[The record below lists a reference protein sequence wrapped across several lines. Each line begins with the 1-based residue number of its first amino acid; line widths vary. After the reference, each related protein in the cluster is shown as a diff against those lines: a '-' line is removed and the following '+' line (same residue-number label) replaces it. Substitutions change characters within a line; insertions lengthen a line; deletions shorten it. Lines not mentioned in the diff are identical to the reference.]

1 MFTHCPGERGEWS
14 KARLRLHEYPDRG
27 RAWSAWTPQTFGPIS
42 MQLDGLW
49 LSGGTKLLLR
59 FRGRPKEEMA
69 ELLKTHNVGSLEFG
83 ARREEAITKRRRTF
97 TRVRAAKSYQLIAR
111 HKAVAGVCGEAMAEE
126 MDSIRERL
134 GVSLTPATEM
144 RFVKGPNA
152 TASSIAFSLTLTI
165 RVLAKINLYEYK
177 VQLGSIN
184 VQLGRAGG
192 GLSLLK
198 ARHSDSTRRPRLA
211 CHSLERLQSRNSDIS
226 VRGEAVL
233 RVTRAVDG

>member
-1 MFTHCPGERGEWS
+1 
-14 KARLRLHEYPDRG
+14 
-27 RAWSAWTPQTFGPIS
+27 

-59 FRGRPKEEMA
+59 FRGHPKEEMA

-97 TRVRAAKSYQLIAR
+97 TRVRAAKSCQLIAR

-134 GVSLTPATEM
+134 GVSLMPATEM

-165 RVLAKINLYEYK
+165 RVLAKINLYEY
-177 VQLGSIN
+177 SW
-184 VQLGRAGG
+184 
-192 GLSLLK
+192 
-198 ARHSDSTRRPRLA
+198 
-211 CHSLERLQSRNSDIS
+211 E
-226 VRGEAVL
+226 VL
-233 RVTRAVDG
+233 TCS